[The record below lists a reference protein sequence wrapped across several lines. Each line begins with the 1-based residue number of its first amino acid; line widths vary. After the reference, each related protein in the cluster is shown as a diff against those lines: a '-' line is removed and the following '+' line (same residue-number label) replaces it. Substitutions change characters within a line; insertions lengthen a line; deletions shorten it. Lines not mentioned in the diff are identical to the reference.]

1 MRIQEVVCI
10 TGLSRKAINLY
21 EKKGL
26 LHIARDESGYRCY
39 TQEHV
44 RMLMLIKILRRMDVS
59 LADMQLLLQEKK
71 LQLLDTQREQLEKK
85 LAQCELQNFYM
96 EKVAGLLEEKNTE
109 LLQTVDQEMEAA
121 WQDIQE
127 PQSAKYSVSSFIVV
141 EVMLATL
148 LLDNEYMPYPVIG
161 FLLLGHVFYVIC
173 RASSR
178 LESPLD
184 YLLFLGIRRLRSLY
198 EERRGQNETDHA
210 E

>member
-71 LQLLDTQREQLEKK
+71 LQLLDTQKEQLEK
-85 LAQCELQNFYM
+85 
-96 EKVAGLLEEKNTE
+96 
-109 LLQTVDQEMEAA
+109 
-121 WQDIQE
+121 
-127 PQSAKYSVSSFIVV
+127 
-141 EVMLATL
+141 
-148 LLDNEYMPYPVIG
+148 
-161 FLLLGHVFYVIC
+161 
-173 RASSR
+173 SSR
-178 LESPLD
+178 NVSCKIFIWKKLQD
-184 YLLFLGIRRLRSLY
+184 FWRRRIQSFSRL
-198 EERRGQNETDHA
+198 
-210 E
+210 